1 MRNEHNSS
9 QHINFIGKLEE
20 DNSATIIIII
30 IIIIIIFIAEKQQ
43 EARIFSLD
51 SLTITE

>member
-30 IIIIIIFIAEKQQ
+30 IFFFIAEKQQ

>member
-30 IIIIIIFIAEKQQ
+30 IIFIAEKQQ

>member
-30 IIIIIIFIAEKQQ
+30 FFFIAEKQQ

>member
-30 IIIIIIFIAEKQQ
+30 IIFFIAEKQQ

>member
-30 IIIIIIFIAEKQQ
+30 IIIFIAEKQQ

>member
-30 IIIIIIFIAEKQQ
+30 IIIIFIAEKQQ